1 MHRKEENIT
10 ENRTT
15 QKTIPNIQS
24 MKKKTQFVQEYHFVG
39 RQKRRYRNLKSEKS
53 QDYSQKA
60 QRNYTFAHFISVLVQ
75 SDLQRH
81 YL

>member
-24 MKKKTQFVQEYHFVG
+24 MKKTPFVQEYHFVG

-60 QRNYTFAHFISVLVQ
+60 QRNSTFANFISVLVQ